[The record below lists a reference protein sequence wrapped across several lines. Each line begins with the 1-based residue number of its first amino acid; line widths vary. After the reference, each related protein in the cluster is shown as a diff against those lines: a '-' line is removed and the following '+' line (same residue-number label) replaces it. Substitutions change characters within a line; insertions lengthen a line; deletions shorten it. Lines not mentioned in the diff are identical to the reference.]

1 MDNCNPSGTPADTS
15 VNLTKPKKIE
25 NEGSPNVI
33 EVEVEDNN
41 LKIPYRQAV
50 GSLMYLM
57 LCTRP
62 DLSQSVI
69 KVSQFS
75 TNFNNTHWTAV
86 KCILRYVKGTKD
98 IVLTL
103 GSRLSGGS
111 MHSEQSDPITLFG
124 SCDSDWAGDL
134 DDRRS
139 TTGYLFFIN
148 NGPVSWSTRKQTSV
162 VTSSTQAEYQALSSA
177 VKEAIWLRTFLKELG
192 FSQLSP
198 TIIHQ
203 DNQSTIAL
211 AKNPIHHGKSKH
223 IDIVH
228 HFIRECIEREE
239 IELEYRPTADMIAD
253 ALTKPLAR
261 GKFEKCVTEM
271 GLKRQY

>member
-1 MDNCNPSGTPADTS
+1 
-15 VNLTKPKKIE
+15 
-25 NEGSPNVI
+25 
-33 EVEVEDNN
+33 
-41 LKIPYRQAV
+41 
-50 GSLMYLM
+50 MYLM

-86 KCILRYVKGTKD
+86 KRILRYVKGNKD

-111 MHSEQSDPITLFG
+111 MHSEQSDPIILFG

-162 VTSSTQAEYQALSSA
+162 ATSSTQAEYQALSSA

-192 FSQLSP
+192 FSQSSL

-211 AKNPIHHGKSKH
+211 AKNPIHHGKSKRS
-223 IDIVH
+223 IIS
-228 HFIRECIEREE
+228 
-239 IELEYRPTADMIAD
+239 
-253 ALTKPLAR
+253 
-261 GKFEKCVTEM
+261 FENVSSAK
-271 GLKRQY
+271 KSN